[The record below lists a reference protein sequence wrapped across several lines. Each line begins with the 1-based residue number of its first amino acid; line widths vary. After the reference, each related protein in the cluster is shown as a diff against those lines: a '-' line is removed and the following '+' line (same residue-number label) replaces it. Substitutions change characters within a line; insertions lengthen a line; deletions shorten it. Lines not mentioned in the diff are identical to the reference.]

1 MMHVPVVSLP
11 HKADAIGKKQG
22 RHKWASCQ
30 SPNHHS
36 SEVHEMDRDRSEGL
50 KTVGFVPMIQKNRS
64 VAILRPL
71 CIAGAGVL
79 VGVVLGL
86 MIAHTRAFAWQGHI
100 PAGSFELRSLMAAA
114 RSRE

>member
-36 SEVHEMDRDRSEGL
+36 SEVHELDRDRSEEL
-50 KTVGFVPMIQKNRS
+50 KAVGFVPMIQKNSPS
-64 VAILRPL
+64 VTLRRL
-71 CIAGAGVL
+71 CMAGAGVL

-86 MIAHTRAFAWQGHI
+86 MIAHTR
-100 PAGSFELRSLMAAA
+100 RM
-114 RSRE
+114 